1 MGWIYVTLASIFE
14 ILGVVGLRFFSQKK
28 TVWNLLLY
36 ISGFTLSFILLYQSF
51 QYMQTSIAY
60 IVWVGI
66 GTVGAVVVNI
76 LFFGESKNFAR
87 LVSIVAIVIGII
99 GLKSFG

>member
-1 MGWIYVTLASIFE
+1 MGWMYVTLASIFE

-28 TVWNLLLY
+28 TVWNLMLY

-51 QYMQTSIAY
+51 QYLQTSIAY

-87 LVSIVAIVIGII
+87 VISIMAIVVGII